1 MTVKAKHLHPLALV
15 IFLVEEVKTWWV
27 LLLLGVANQLW
38 WWLVAAVC
46 VGVFF
51 IVSRYAT
58 LTYTISADEIMI
70 KQGLFN
76 KQQLHLTYP
85 KIQTFQTKQ
94 WFFMKPFQ
102 LVSLKIETSA
112 HVDNQE
118 DASLPIISLKEVHEL
133 EQLKQNARSEINDQP
148 MSPTNAVH
156 RDDEVKQQYQIK
168 WRDLNLYAVTSFSM
182 VPILLGISVVYNRL
196 DDILPKHYLTQLVSR
211 FSQQTETVIIFDIV
225 FVILLAVV
233 ISYLLIIQRYY
244 HFKIVQHGTQL
255 TTNKG
260 FFQTS
265 RVTVRLN
272 RIQSVVYIQ
281 SWLRQ
286 LLHLTT
292 VQALVAANA
301 SDDEKSG
308 GVVIMPVV
316 QSKDVQQQMHAFID
330 WLPIQDVTGKSRW
343 RANARGRWALIRNR
357 LLIAALI
364 CVPICVFLR
373 PFGLLSLIVLPV
385 AWSLGIYTGKK
396 TEIGVTGEKILV
408 AQVGRLFG
416 KKRYYMPRK
425 NIQSMQLSQSI
436 LMRQTGLV
444 HLVIRLRSGNTELS
458 IKIRYLPEQDAKAV
472 YAWYRQ
478 AYLQ

>member
-1 MTVKAKHLHPLALV
+1 
-15 IFLVEEVKTWWV
+15 
-27 LLLLGVANQLW
+27 
-38 WWLVAAVC
+38 
-46 VGVFF
+46 
-51 IVSRYAT
+51 
-58 LTYTISADEIMI
+58 
-70 KQGLFN
+70 
-76 KQQLHLTYP
+76 
-85 KIQTFQTKQ
+85 
-94 WFFMKPFQ
+94 
-102 LVSLKIETSA
+102 
-112 HVDNQE
+112 
-118 DASLPIISLKEVHEL
+118 
-133 EQLKQNARSEINDQP
+133 
-148 MSPTNAVH
+148 
-156 RDDEVKQQYQIK
+156 
-168 WRDLNLYAVTSFSM
+168 
-182 VPILLGISVVYNRL
+182 
-196 DDILPKHYLTQLVSR
+196 
-211 FSQQTETVIIFDIV
+211 VIIFDIV

-416 KKRYYMPRK
+416 KKRYYMPKK